1 MKMVSDVLPDGWT
14 PAPELQ
20 VATGNEPEPSPISP
34 PRRFKQLTLLST
46 FVMAFVASIAVC
58 MLIWLTGTLLSRNGR
73 GAEALREPQW
83 RLARF
88 DVSHTLKRGDMVAV
102 RREDMSGV
110 WRVTGSL
117 NNSVLLKQGNV
128 TKGIYM
134 VGDNSYIVTSG
145 SDTRIIR
152 ATDILGVVEPATKPA
167 LRDRED
173 CIGSKLGCAQN

>member
-1 MKMVSDVLPDGWT
+1 MKMASDVLADGLT
-14 PAPELQ
+14 PAPELK
-20 VATGNEPEPSPISP
+20 VAMGNEPEASPISP
-34 PRRFKQLTLLST
+34 PRRFKQLTLLNT

-58 MLIWLTGTLLSRNGR
+58 MLIWLTGTLLSRSGK
-73 GAEALREPQW
+73 GAAEALPKW

-88 DVSHTLKRGDMVAV
+88 DVSHTLKRGDMVAI

-152 ATDILGVVEPATKPA
+152 ATDILGVVEPATKPV

-173 CIGSKLGCAQN
+173 CMGSKLGCVRN